1 MSASVVTAENVRK
14 RFGDDGI
21 LDGVDLD
28 VEEGEILALMG
39 PNGVGKSVLLSCLA
53 GSEPLSEGT
62 VEVCGT
68 PEAGRN
74 GTASFLLQEAMG
86 IDRLSGRE
94 NLSFYSRLHP
104 RFTDEWREYADRLD
118 IADALEKR
126 VEQYSGGM
134 LRKLELAIALSIDVP
149 VYFLDEPTAGLD
161 LSVIQTVH
169 AIVREL
175 RTAGKTVIVTSHLP
189 MDADLADR
197 IAFLRDGK
205 IVATDAPEELIAS
218 LPPVVRVSSTEAAST
233 LADHVVAGELFSDG
247 GEVRGF
253 LREDCEVSDID
264 TVVDDIAGT
273 TARTG
278 KHRAVETE
286 PTYTDLFNY
295 YSKLSHTSEAH

>member
-1 MSASVVTAENVRK
+1 MSASVVVAENVRK
-14 RFGDDGI
+14 RFGDDSI
-21 LDGVDLD
+21 LDGVDLA
-28 VEEGEILALMG
+28 VEEGEILVLMG
-39 PNGVGKSVLLSCLA
+39 ENGVGKSVLLSCLA

-62 VEVCGT
+62 IEVCDT

-104 RFTDEWREYADRLD
+104 RFTDEWREYTERLAVADDLD
-118 IADALEKR
+118 KR
-126 VEQYSGGM
+126 VEHYSGGM

-169 AIVREL
+169 AIIREQ
-175 RTAGKTVIVTSHLP
+175 RAADKTVVVTSHLP

-197 IAFLRDGK
+197 IAFLRAGK
-205 IVATDAPEELIAS
+205 IVATDTPESLMAS
-218 LPPVVRVSSTEAAST
+218 LPPVVRVSGTEAASMLT
-233 LADHVVAGELFSDG
+233 DHVVGEELFSDG

-253 LREDCEVSDID
+253 LREDYKMSDIEAALGD
-264 TVVDDIAGT
+264 TAQSASGPDSLA
-273 TARTG
+273 
-278 KHRAVETE
+278 AVETK

-295 YSKLSHTSEAH
+295 YTKLELSETH